1 MKIVNKTLAVP
12 DQIRFKLNS
21 LDLSILESRGIPFLS
36 GADVFTPLPTL
47 IITGDYLKFGVLDTM
62 DYLAIKLSSHHI
74 VRIIDANNAA
84 PEIFVNSSLL
94 QYVQTFTQFARD
106 LPYNPDE
113 AWDDTESLARSANKL
128 RSLVKNI
135 DSKAIKSGT
144 YWSEVCDDITVG
156 NWSEQR

>member
-1 MKIVNKTLAVP
+1 METLNQTFTVP

-94 QYVQTFTQFARD
+94 Q
-106 LPYNPDE
+106 
-113 AWDDTESLARSANKL
+113 RSK
-128 RSLVKNI
+128 
-135 DSKAIKSGT
+135 
-144 YWSEVCDDITVG
+144 
-156 NWSEQR
+156 